1 MSEIKD
7 QEEIENL
14 LENKKQEL
22 FSSTKLEPEKL
33 KLLQN
38 KFKEYI
44 KKCFS
49 SLLKNKDLYIL
60 NKYKI
65 NFWLKKLI

>member
-22 FSSTKLEPEKL
+22 FNSTKLEPEKL

-49 SLLKNKDLYIL
+49 SFIYPK
-60 NKYKI
+60 
-65 NFWLKKLI
+65 